1 VSCIA
6 PTSRWKV
13 RRVCI
18 RRHLRFD
25 DPPNFLKFK
34 RTNRSSL
41 ASTDPLA
48 AGRSGVERMGD
59 AECLVFSLPL
69 PVIRIEHVSGNLAG
83 RLLQS
88 RFFRHLGLLSY
99 SLYLFH
105 VPVMLQLKNCGFR
118 EEKERLFIV
127 VFAITYAIA
136 FLSYL
141 IIEKPLLMLK
151 PKRRDHLSGKA
162 TAAEAAARP

>member
-1 VSCIA
+1 MF
-6 PTSRWKV
+6 PET
-13 RRVCI
+13 
-18 RRHLRFD
+18 
-25 DPPNFLKFK
+25 
-34 RTNRSSL
+34 
-41 ASTDPLA
+41 
-48 AGRSGVERMGD
+48 
-59 AECLVFSLPL
+59 
-69 PVIRIEHVSGNLAG
+69 LAG

-141 IIEKPLLMLK
+141 DDRKAVLDAQAQKAGSLIGKGHCGRGGGAAIVVTRRPRAPSHCMLL
-151 PKRRDHLSGKA
+151 A
-162 TAAEAAARP
+162 TR

>member
-1 VSCIA
+1 MPGV
-6 PTSRWKV
+6 W
-13 RRVCI
+13 
-18 RRHLRFD
+18 F
-25 DPPNFLKFK
+25 FLF
-34 RTNRSSL
+34 L
-41 ASTDPLA
+41 
-48 AGRSGVERMGD
+48 
-59 AECLVFSLPL
+59 CLLYGLCMFP
-69 PVIRIEHVSGNLAG
+69 ETLAG

-141 IIEKPLLMLK
+141 MIEKPLLMLK